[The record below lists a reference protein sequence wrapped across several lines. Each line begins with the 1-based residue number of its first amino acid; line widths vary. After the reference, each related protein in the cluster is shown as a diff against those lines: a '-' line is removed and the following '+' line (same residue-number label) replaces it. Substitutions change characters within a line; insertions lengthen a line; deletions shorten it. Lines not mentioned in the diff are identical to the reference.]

1 MSLILQ
7 IADSGSESLQLDT
20 SDPVPPVR
28 EFNAISDLIDDIRSE
43 LRLLLKEEIQLAK
56 TEMSEKL
63 SRLKRNLLLV
73 VAGAISAY
81 TAVIFLLIGVA
92 TLIALGLQATGLSP
106 LLSVGLGAIAV
117 FVLVGAAGYIL
128 MAKGVAALGESLMPE
143 KTLQTLGMEV
153 KHNSEVVSKDPRSS
167 DELQRQVERRQ
178 ELLGQDLDNLEV
190 RLMPKRLFRVFLVD
204 QIRQNPFRL
213 ISIAATAT
221 VAGFQITRRLLKE
234 SG

>member
-1 MSLILQ
+1 MKHP
-7 IADSGSESLQLDT
+7 A
-20 SDPVPPVR
+20 PPVR
-28 EFNAISDLIDDIRSE
+28 EFNAISGLIDDIRSE

-92 TLIALGLQATGLSP
+92 TLIALGPQATGISP

-143 KTLQTLGMEV
+143 KSLQTLGMEV
-153 KHNSEVVSKDPRSS
+153 KHDSEVVSKDPRSS
-167 DELQRQVERRQ
+167 DELQSQVERRQ
-178 ELLGQDLDNLEV
+178 ELLGQDLNHLKA
-190 RLMPKRLFRVFLVD
+190 RLMPKRLYRVFLVD
-204 QIRQNPFRL
+204 QIKQHPFRL
-213 ISIAATAT
+213 ISIAAIAT
-221 VAGFQITRRLLKE
+221 EAGFQITRRLLKK

>member
-1 MSLILQ
+1 MLR
-7 IADSGSESLQLDT
+7 
-20 SDPVPPVR
+20 SDMKHPGIPVR

-43 LRLLLKEEIQLAK
+43 LRLLLKEDVQLAK

-92 TLIALGLQATGLSP
+92 TLIALGLQAKGLSP
-106 LLSVGLGAIAV
+106 LLAVGLGAIAV
-117 FVLVGAAGYIL
+117 FALVGAAGYIL
-128 MAKGVAALGESLMPE
+128 MAKGVAALSESLLPE
-143 KTLQTLGMEV
+143 KTQQTLGMEV
-153 KHNSEVVSKDPRSS
+153 KHDSKVTSKDPRSS
-167 DELQRQVERRQ
+167 EELQSQVERRQ
-178 ELLGQDLDNLEV
+178 ELLGQDVDNLKV
-190 RLMPKRLFRVFLVD
+190 RLMPKRLFGVFLAD
-204 QIRQNPFRL
+204 QIKEHPFRL

-221 VAGFQITRRLLKE
+221 VAGFKITRRLLKK

>member
-1 MSLILQ
+1 MKH
-7 IADSGSESLQLDT
+7 
-20 SDPVPPVR
+20 PVPPVR

-43 LRLLLKEEIQLAK
+43 LRLLLKEEVQLAK

-63 SRLKRNLLLV
+63 SRLKRNLILV

-92 TLIALGLQATGLSP
+92 TLIALGLQATGLSL

-117 FVLVGAAGYIL
+117 FVLVGAAGHIL
-128 MAKGVAALGESLMPE
+128 MAKGVAALDESLMPE

-153 KHNSEVVSKDPRSS
+153 KHDSEVVSKDPHSS

-178 ELLGQDLDNLEV
+178 ELVGQDLKNLKV
-190 RLMPKRLFRVFLVD
+190 HLMPKRLFRVFLAE
-204 QIRQNPFRL
+204 QIKPHPFRL
-213 ISIAATAT
+213 ISIAAAAT
-221 VAGFQITRRLLKE
+221 VASFQITRHLLKK

>member
-1 MSLILQ
+1 
-7 IADSGSESLQLDT
+7 
-20 SDPVPPVR
+20 
-28 EFNAISDLIDDIRSE
+28 
-43 LRLLLKEEIQLAK
+43 
-56 TEMSEKL
+56 MSEKL
-63 SRLKRNLLLV
+63 SRLKRNLLQV

-92 TLIALGLQATGLSP
+92 TLIAVGLQATGLSP

-143 KTLQTLGMEV
+143 KTLQTLGMEL

-178 ELLGQDLDNLEV
+178 EFLGHDLDNLKV

-204 QIRQNPFRL
+204 QIRQHPFRL

-221 VAGFQITRRLLKE
+221 AAGFQITRRLLKE

>member
-1 MSLILQ
+1 MKH
-7 IADSGSESLQLDT
+7 
-20 SDPVPPVR
+20 PVPPVR

-43 LRLLLKEEIQLAK
+43 LRLLLKEEVQLAK

-63 SRLKRNLLLV
+63 SRLKRNLILV

-92 TLIALGLQATGLSP
+92 TLIALGLQATGLSL

-128 MAKGVAALGESLMPE
+128 MAKGVAALDESLMPE

-153 KHNSEVVSKDPRSS
+153 KHDSEVVSKDPHSS

-178 ELLGQDLDNLEV
+178 ELVGQDLDNLKV
-190 RLMPKRLFRVFLVD
+190 RLMPKRLFRVFLAE
-204 QIRQNPFRL
+204 QIKEHPFRL
-213 ISIAATAT
+213 ISIAAAAT
-221 VAGFQITRRLLKE
+221 VASFQITRRLLKK